1 MMPISLT
8 LSAFGPYPD
17 TITIDF
23 ESFQEDGLFLIT
35 GPTGSGK
42 TMIFDAM
49 IFALYG
55 KTSGQIR
62 QTDSLRCDRALN
74 EISTFVE
81 FSFSLH
87 QQNYTIKRN
96 PKYYLEG
103 KKTPKQPSA
112 LLTLPDGK
120 MVEGIKEVN
129 QKMISLLGVD
139 DQQFKQICM
148 IAQGEFTK
156 LIMASSD
163 EREKVL
169 RELFHSETYQKL
181 EEKLKVHLKTYQDK
195 YDLLLNK
202 RKDLMQELQ
211 VEDHQE
217 YLSKQ
222 TKLIA
227 SQQKEYDD
235 LKKDLDQ
242 KKQQLQL
249 YRLQN
254 QRLIQLKDLKQQ
266 FQDLKKQEND
276 YQELNKTVD
285 TLKKAQETNYLYI
298 SYIKQQKKL
307 QTLNLNQEDFLK
319 QLKKLEKDYQEKK
332 VQANSLDYKQQTKE
346 KLQNQI
352 QETKQLINQIYQYQN
367 DYQNLQTLKQQYRML
382 DEEHKLFLKKKE
394 KFENGLQRDQ
404 ERIQSE
410 QQVQSKYE
418 LIKQQYVRLN
428 EQKVKVHQLSDYY
441 DQILKLNEN
450 KSDLQEDYTV
460 VEKQVDHEKMQY
472 NQMEKLYFRKQ
483 AGIFAL
489 QLKEDQPCPICGS
502 LHHPHPAQIE
512 KEDITKEKLDQ
523 QAKKVKQQEHRL
535 QDILQ
540 KILLSNQKKE
550 MLVKQT
556 KQLSSELNIQE
567 ELSKEIFIKELD
579 HLSKDEKRMK
589 KEYLELQDEL
599 KYIQKLKKSV
609 ALSLKDMSTYE
620 SKELKQAQSLENI
633 QVQIHQLSGKLNDSL
648 RQYEIGEV
656 NKNYQQVQKEYRQL
670 SLEIETIQQAYEKVK
685 NKYLE
690 IKTKI
695 SSLNQQIIQEQE
707 IYDELDNKYHTA
719 LDAFINEEEFLN
731 LKTQINQIS
740 ILEKKYQDYLISLK
754 SLNEQIISLE
764 NEVKDSTY
772 VDLSSLSETIK
783 EVNQQLREKNDD
795 LEKLKINYSLKEKM
809 IKDIQKIN
817 QQLKKDE
824 DTYQRY
830 LDLYNLAS
838 GKNNAR
844 VSIER
849 YVLATYFENML
860 IYANVIM
867 KQLSQ
872 GRYQLLRKDD
882 AGKGRSQQ
890 GLELDV
896 FDQESG
902 NIRSIKT
909 LSGGE
914 SFKAALSLALGL
926 SRMVQ
931 DYAGGIE
938 LNTLFIDE
946 GFGSLDSQSLDQAMN
961 CLMELHHE
969 NKLIGIISH
978 VSDLKDRIERQLVV
992 ERKQKQS
999 VIQTI

>member
-62 QTDSLRCDRALN
+62 QTDSLRCDHALN
-74 EISTFVE
+74 EIPTFVE

-276 YQELNKTVD
+276 YQKLNKTVD

-307 QTLNLNQEDFLK
+307 QTLKLNQEDFLK

-332 VQANSLDYKQQTKE
+332 VQADSLDYKQQTKE

-450 KSDLQEDYTV
+450 KSDLQEEYTV

-489 QLKEDQPCPICGS
+489 QLKENQPCPICGS

-567 ELSKEIFIKELD
+567 EISKEIFIKELD

-633 QVQIHQLSGKLNDSL
+633 QVQIHQLSGKLDDSL

-670 SLEIETIQQAYEKVK
+670 SLEIETIQQDYEKVK

-754 SLNEQIISLE
+754 SLNKQIISLE

-795 LEKLKINYSLKEKM
+795 LEKLKIDYSLKEKM

-817 QQLKKDE
+817 QQLEKDE

-872 GRYQLLRKDD
+872 GRYQFLRKDD

-999 VIQTI
+999 VIQMI

>member
-62 QTDSLRCDRALN
+62 QTDSLRCDHALN
-74 EISTFVE
+74 EIPTFVE

-276 YQELNKTVD
+276 YQKLNKTVD

-307 QTLNLNQEDFLK
+307 QTLKLNQEDFLK
-319 QLKKLEKDYQEKK
+319 QLKKLEKDYREKK
-332 VQANSLDYKQQTKE
+332 VQADSLDYKQQTKE

-450 KSDLQEDYTV
+450 KSDLQEEYTV

-472 NQMEKLYFRKQ
+472 NKMEKLYFRKQ

-567 ELSKEIFIKELD
+567 EISKEIFIKELD

-633 QVQIHQLSGKLNDSL
+633 QVQIHQLSGKLDDSL

-670 SLEIETIQQAYEKVK
+670 SLEIETIQQDYEKVK

-795 LEKLKINYSLKEKM
+795 LEKLKIDYSLKEKM

-817 QQLKKDE
+817 QQLEKDE

-999 VIQTI
+999 VIWMI

>member
-1 MMPISLT
+1 MMPINLT
-8 LSAFGPYPD
+8 LSAFGPYPNQ
-17 TITIDF
+17 ININF

-42 TMIFDAM
+42 TMIFDAL

-55 KTSGQIR
+55 KTSGQMR
-62 QTDSLRCDRALN
+62 QSDSLRCDHALN
-74 EISTFVE
+74 EIPTFVE
-81 FSFSLH
+81 LTFSLH
-87 QQNYTIKRN
+87 QQIYTIKRS

-103 KKTPKQPSA
+103 KKTPKQPTA

-120 MVEGIKEVN
+120 MVEGVKEVTS
-129 QKMISLLGVD
+129 KVISLLGID
-139 DQQFKQICM
+139 EHQFKQIVM
-148 IAQGEFTK
+148 IAQGEFTQ

-307 QTLNLNQEDFLK
+307 QTLKLNQEDFLK

-332 VQANSLDYKQQTKE
+332 VQADFLDYKQQTKE

-450 KSDLQEDYTV
+450 KSDLQEEYTV

-512 KEDITKEKLDQ
+512 KEGITKEKLDQ

-567 ELSKEIFIKELD
+567 EISKEIFIKELD

-633 QVQIHQLSGKLNDSL
+633 QVQIHQLSGKLDDSL

-670 SLEIETIQQAYEKVK
+670 SLEIETIQQDYEKVK

-795 LEKLKINYSLKEKM
+795 LEKLKIDYSLKEKM

-817 QQLKKDE
+817 QQLEKDE
-824 DTYQRY
+824 DTYQIY

-999 VIQTI
+999 VIQMI

>member
-62 QTDSLRCDRALN
+62 QTDSLRCDHVLN
-74 EISTFVE
+74 EIPTFVE

-112 LLTLPDGK
+112 LLILPDGK

-307 QTLNLNQEDFLK
+307 QTLKLNQEDFLK

-332 VQANSLDYKQQTKE
+332 VQADFLDYKQQTKE

-450 KSDLQEDYTV
+450 KSDLQEEYTV

-567 ELSKEIFIKELD
+567 EISKEIFIKELD

-670 SLEIETIQQAYEKVK
+670 SLEIETIQQDYEKVK

-795 LEKLKINYSLKEKM
+795 LEKLKIDYSLKEKM

-817 QQLKKDE
+817 QQLEKDE

-999 VIQTI
+999 VIQMI

>member
-62 QTDSLRCDRALN
+62 QTDSLRCDHALN
-74 EISTFVE
+74 EIPTFVE

-181 EEKLKVHLKTYQDK
+181 EEKLKVHLKVYQDK

-410 QQVQSKYE
+410 QQIQSKYE

-567 ELSKEIFIKELD
+567 ELSKEIFIKELG

-620 SKELKQAQSLENI
+620 SKELKQTQSLENI
-633 QVQIHQLSGKLNDSL
+633 QVQIHQLSGKLDDSM

-656 NKNYQQVQKEYRQL
+656 NKNYQQVLKEYRQL
-670 SLEIETIQQAYEKVK
+670 SLEIETIQQDYEKVK

-772 VDLSSLSETIK
+772 VDLSSLSEIIK

-795 LEKLKINYSLKEKM
+795 LEKLKIDYSLKEKM

-999 VIQTI
+999 VIQMI